1 MIQVIK
7 FTKTDDIEKYGDSY
21 LVNMQNGVDEPM
33 VYAYSPK
40 RDCYLKCRW
49 SSIKIAYFI
58 DDKGYKYDG
67 FLKRIR
73 ENKKKN

>member
-1 MIQVIK
+1 MLQVIK
-7 FTKTDDIEKYGDSY
+7 FKDTDDIEKYGDSY
-21 LVNMQNGVDEPM
+21 LVNIQNGVDEPM

-40 RDCYLKCRW
+40 RDCYLTRGW
-49 SSIKIAYFI
+49 SSIKFAYFM
-58 DDKGYKYDG
+58 DDKGYKYDR

>member
-1 MIQVIK
+1 MLTVVEYQGKLFYVIGSSK
-7 FTKTDDIEKYGDSY
+7 SRTDGNYFVG
-21 LVNMQNGVDEPM
+21 LRVDTGTFETL
-33 VYAYSPK
+33 YIN
-40 RDCYLKCRW
+40 DCEFR
-49 SSIKIAYFI
+49 YFI